1 MALNPLICW
10 FFYKFGIS
18 VVEPTHCWKPMC
30 TLYIYIYVCTGLP
43 HKFGI
48 IKFTSEILDKKP
60 EWNRNPL
67 SRTTGNSQV
76 RPVLWGGGLF
86 QNQLGI
92 EMLIMGM
99 SPKYKHNEKRSIMKS
114 SCVWWCFLLTSQ
126 NKGGIVHGT
135 TPERRLQINTW
146 EQNLILSVMAS
157 NISKNFYSTTVW
169 QRTERRNQLW
179 WKKAK
184 FPIKKKKES
193 SPHPRNFWNLY
204 PRANKRGKDLK
215 YVFPIETCWI
225 FYPYVPINPTGRFDP
240 YQAETL
246 CGGSTCHIQQDK
258 PERCWGRFMSHHI
271 SQKGQ
276 KNISFLLRFEK
287 KNTGWIYILFPI
299 PMIFQRSLVFFQFWG
314 GKGLHAII
322 PSQKN

>member
-76 RPVLWGGGLF
+76 RPVLSGGDYFKTNWVLKCWSWECPPSI
-86 QNQLGI
+86 NI
-92 EMLIMGM
+92 T
-99 SPKYKHNEKRSIMKS
+99 KKRSIMKS

-126 NKGGIVHGT
+126 KKGGIVHGT

-146 EQNLILSVMAS
+146 EQKLILSVMAS

-179 WKKAK
+179 WKKAN
-184 FPIKKKKES
+184 I
-193 SPHPRNFWNLY
+193 PH
-204 PRANKRGKDLK
+204 
-215 YVFPIETCWI
+215 
-225 FYPYVPINPTGRFDP
+225 
-240 YQAETL
+240 
-246 CGGSTCHIQQDK
+246 
-258 PERCWGRFMSHHI
+258 
-271 SQKGQ
+271 
-276 KNISFLLRFEK
+276 
-287 KNTGWIYILFPI
+287 
-299 PMIFQRSLVFFQFWG
+299 
-314 GKGLHAII
+314 
-322 PSQKN
+322 